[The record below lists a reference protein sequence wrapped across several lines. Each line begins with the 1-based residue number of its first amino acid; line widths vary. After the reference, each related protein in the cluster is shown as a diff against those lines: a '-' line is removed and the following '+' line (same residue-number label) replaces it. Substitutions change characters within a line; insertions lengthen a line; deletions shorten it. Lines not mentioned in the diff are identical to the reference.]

1 MDFSELIVR
10 RYSVRAYR
18 ETPVEL
24 EKLAAVLEAGRL
36 APTAANRQPF
46 GIIIARPQSNP
57 DAFRRL
63 YRRAWFLQAPY
74 VLCVC
79 VITENAWINLE
90 SKNYA
95 AVDAAMVISHMAL
108 QAADLGLGSCIIA
121 AFDPPTA
128 RELFELPAGVEPVL
142 MLTLGYPADQPG
154 EKIRKPLAELIHQGR
169 W

>member
-1 MDFSELIVR
+1 
-10 RYSVRAYR
+10 
-18 ETPVEL
+18 
-24 EKLAAVLEAGRL
+24 
-36 APTAANRQPF
+36 
-46 GIIIARPQSNP
+46 
-57 DAFRRL
+57 
-63 YRRAWFLQAPY
+63 
-74 VLCVC
+74 
-79 VITENAWINLE
+79 
-90 SKNYA
+90 
-95 AVDAAMVISHMAL
+95 VDAAMVISHMAL